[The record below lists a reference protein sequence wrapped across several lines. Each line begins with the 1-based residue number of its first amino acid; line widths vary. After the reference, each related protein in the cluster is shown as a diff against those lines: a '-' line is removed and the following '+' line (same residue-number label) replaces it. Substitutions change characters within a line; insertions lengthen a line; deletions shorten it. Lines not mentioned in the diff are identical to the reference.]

1 MMDAEEAGFGPV
13 PAGSA
18 VMDPF
23 ERIGRGWM
31 LVTGGGPESWNT
43 MTASGGGLGHLWNR
57 DVCFVFVRP
66 QRYTRRFMD
75 GSRLFTVS
83 FFGDEYRPALEFCGS
98 HSGRDVDK
106 AAMTGLSPFEPL
118 PGCVSF
124 RQASLVLAARSIYT
138 HDLDAGGFLDD
149 APLGLYPDSDF
160 HRMYVGEIV
169 AALSGPGR

>member
-1 MMDAEEAGFGPV
+1 MMSAGDAGFSAL
-13 PAGSA
+13 PAGGA

-23 ERIGRGWM
+23 DGIGRGWM
-31 LVTGGGPESWNT
+31 LVTGGGPGSWNT
-43 MTASGGGLGHLWNR
+43 MTASWGGLGHLWNR

-66 QRYTRRFMD
+66 QRHTRRFMD

-83 FFGDEYRPALEFCGS
+83 FFGEEHRAALEYCGS

-106 AAMTGLSPFEPL
+106 AAMTGLEPFEPV

-124 RQASLVLAARSIYT
+124 RQASLVLAARTIYT
-138 HDLDAGGFLDD
+138 HDLSAGGFLDD
-149 APLGLYPDSDF
+149 AQLSLYPHSDF